1 LCVVVT
7 AGAMPATHTMARKT
21 KTEALETRNQI
32 LDAAEKVFGE
42 RGVAR
47 TSLHEIAEG
56 AGLTRGAVYW
66 HFADKYDLLSALWE
80 RCLLPLEAAFAAI
93 DAEHVEDAL
102 TRIRAKVRGVA
113 DRIVHDPRTR
123 NMMGIFL
130 LRCEM
135 VDEIAAS
142 RQRIVG
148 DRDDCLQ
155 QMAAEF
161 RSAVAA
167 GQLRKDLD
175 ADAAAIELHGIIDGL
190 CYHWL
195 LEPSRFDFEQ
205 RVAACTDAWLIGQ
218 GADPLA
224 GRRRV
229 TRPTRSAA
237 AQMAKKAARRASVR

>member
-1 LCVVVT
+1 
-7 AGAMPATHTMARKT
+7 MARKT
-21 KTEALETRNQI
+21 KTEALETRHQI
-32 LDAAEKVFGE
+32 LDAAERVFGE

-47 TSLHEIAEG
+47 TSLHEIAES

-93 DAEHVEDAL
+93 DAEHGDDAL
-102 TRIRAKVRGVA
+102 VRIRAKVRGVA
-113 DRIVHDPRTR
+113 TRIVHDPRTR
-123 NMMGIFL
+123 NMMGIAL

-167 GQLRKDLD
+167 GQLRHDLD
-175 ADAAAIELHGIIDGL
+175 AGAAAIELHAIIDGL

-195 LEPSRFDFEQ
+195 LDPKRFDFEV
-205 RVAACTDAWLIGQ
+205 RVAACTDAWLVGQ
-218 GADPLA
+218 GAKLA
-224 GRRRV
+224 GR
-229 TRPTRSAA
+229 
-237 AQMAKKAARRASVR
+237 KAAVRKPAVRARAAPAAKVVRRRAALR

>member
-1 LCVVVT
+1 
-7 AGAMPATHTMARKT
+7 MARKT

-32 LDAAEKVFGE
+32 LDAAERVFGE

-80 RCLLPLEAAFAAI
+80 RCLLPLEAAFAVI
-93 DAEHVEDAL
+93 DAEHGDDAL
-102 TRIRAKVRGVA
+102 VRIRAKVRGVA
-113 DRIVHDPRTR
+113 ARIVHDPRTR
-123 NMMGIFL
+123 NMMGIAL

-161 RSAVAA
+161 RLAVAA
-167 GQLRKDLD
+167 GQLQGDLD
-175 ADAAAIELHGIIDGL
+175 ADAAAIELHAIIDGL

-195 LEPSRFDFEQ
+195 LDPKRFDFEA
-205 RVAACTDAWLIGQ
+205 RVAACTDAWLVGQ
-218 GADPLA
+218 GARLPATA
-224 GRRRV
+224 GRKAPAGGRRV
-229 TRPTRSAA
+229 RQAA
-237 AQMAKKAARRASVR
+237 PAKARRRRAAVR

>member
-1 LCVVVT
+1 
-7 AGAMPATHTMARKT
+7 MARKT

-47 TSLHEIAEG
+47 TSLHEIAES

-93 DAEHVEDAL
+93 EAEHGDDAL
-102 TRIRAKVRGVA
+102 SRIRAKVRGVA
-113 DRIVHDPRTR
+113 ERIVHDPRTR

-155 QMAAEF
+155 QMAVEF

-167 GQLRKDLD
+167 GQFRKDLD

-205 RVAACTDAWLIGQ
+205 RVAACTDAWLVGN
-218 GADPLA
+218 GAGPAAA
-224 GRRRV
+224 GRSRHTTV
-229 TRPTRSAA
+229 RSAA
-237 AQMAKKAARRASVR
+237 ASKAKRASRRATVR

>member
-1 LCVVVT
+1 
-7 AGAMPATHTMARKT
+7 MARKT

-47 TSLHEIAEG
+47 TPLHEIAES

-93 DAEHVEDAL
+93 DAEHTDAL
-102 TRIRAKVRGVA
+102 ARIRAKVRGVA
-113 DRIVHDPRTR
+113 ERIVHDPRTR

-148 DRDDCLQ
+148 DRDDCLL

-161 RSAVAA
+161 RLAVAA
-167 GQLRKDLD
+167 GQLRQDLD
-175 ADAAAIELHGIIDGL
+175 ADAAAIELHAIIDGL

-195 LEPSRFDFEQ
+195 LEPKRFDFEV
-205 RVAACTDAWLIGQ
+205 RVAACTDAWLVGQ
-218 GADPLA
+218 GAEAVVPA
-224 GRRRV
+224 RRR
-229 TRPTRSAA
+229 AA
-237 AQMAKKAARRASVR
+237 ARGAKASKARPVPRRATVR